1 MLMIFSFS
9 GNRCITG
16 KELSLEGN
24 TVNDSHAEIITRRGF
39 IRYMLLQMYYW
50 VAWKQDNLSR

>member
-16 KELSLEGN
+16 NELSLEGN

-39 IRYMLLQMYYW
+39 IRYVLL
-50 VAWKQDNLSR
+50 LLGGLETG